1 MIICDS
7 NIYYNMQY
15 NICNVY
21 FIFCINKVKLLS
33 LLKED
38 KSITVSMLL
47 CLLLLAIWISNSQQ
61 GNYLA
66 FIFITCDNSNCY
78 TCLTHNITCY
88 SSNC

>member
-1 MIICDS
+1 
-7 NIYYNMQY
+7 MQY

-21 FIFCINKVKLLS
+21 FIFCINKVKLFS

-38 KSITVSMLL
+38 KSITVYMLL
-47 CLLLLAIWISNSQQ
+47 CLLLIFTWISNSQQ

-66 FIFITCDNSNCY
+66 FIFITC
-78 TCLTHNITCY
+78 Y